1 MVDEQ
6 LKKTM
11 QALAHD
17 LVRNDMV
24 TEHFLTSLGVSRGEI
39 GTILSEVDDQLRTHS
54 NWHSRFPGLFEE

>member
-1 MVDEQ
+1 MDDER

-17 LVRNDMV
+17 LVRNDIV
-24 TEHFLTSLGVSRGEI
+24 TEHFLTSLGVSRDEI
-39 GTILSEVDDQLRTHS
+39 GAIVREVDDQLQNRS